1 MTKIFSCECRRLLC
15 NKFFIGLL
23 AVLLFYA
30 GQVFCLT
37 VLPGVSHT
45 APFSPWSFGVYLGR
59 LLPLLWV
66 GALFFLTF
74 FTSARERRAAVLT
87 AATPADPRRYA
98 LTRCAAALV
107 GTALLCLAVLALA
120 AVCYGRLFGWY
131 GWGTLVL
138 PTLVTLAPPLVFA
151 LGSGWRLGEVRPWLL
166 YVWMAFP
173 FVLSA
178 LPLPQALG
186 LWDGSFFAGYPL
198 TLDALDPA
206 FSMPASA
213 WLAQG
218 LTLALGLLLLALPS
232 RKKGV

>member
-1 MTKIFSCECRRLLC
+1 MTKIFRCECRRLLC

-107 GTALLCLAVLALA
+107 GTALLCLAALALA
-120 AVCYGRLFGWY
+120 AGCYARLFGWY
-131 GWGTLVL
+131 GWGSLVL

-166 YVWMAFP
+166 YVWMALS
-173 FVLSA
+173 FVLSV

-218 LTLALGLLLLALPS
+218 LTLALGLLLLALPA

>member
-30 GQVFCLT
+30 GQVFYLA
-37 VLPGVSHT
+37 VLPGVAHT

-120 AVCYGRLFGWY
+120 AVCYARLFGWY

-151 LGSGWRLGEVRPWLL
+151 LGSGWRLGELRPWLL
-166 YVWMAFP
+166 YVWMALP

-186 LWDGSFFAGYPL
+186 LWDGGFFASYPL
-198 TLDALDPA
+198 TLDTLDPA
-206 FSMPASA
+206 FSLPAAA

-218 LTLALGLLLLALPS
+218 LTLALGLLLLALPA

>member
-1 MTKIFSCECRRLLC
+1 MTKIFRCECRRLLC

-66 GALFFLTF
+66 GALFVLPFYTPHW
-74 FTSARERRAAVLT
+74 EGRAAVKP
-87 AATPADPRRYA
+87 APTPADPRRYA

-107 GTALLCLAVLALA
+107 GTALLCLAALALA
-120 AVCYGRLFGWY
+120 AVCYARLFGWY
-131 GWGTLVL
+131 GWGSLVL

-218 LTLALGLLLLALPS
+218 LTLALGLLLLALPA

>member
-30 GQVFCLT
+30 GQVFYLT

-66 GALFFLTF
+66 GGLFFLPF
-74 FTSARERRAAVLT
+74 FTWAKERRAAVLT

-107 GTALLCLAVLALA
+107 GTALLCLAALALA
-120 AVCYGRLFGWY
+120 AVCYARLFGWY
-131 GWGTLVL
+131 GWGSLVL

-166 YVWMAFP
+166 YVWMALS

-218 LTLALGLLLLALPS
+218 LTLALGLLLLALPA

>member
-1 MTKIFSCECRRLLC
+1 M
-15 NKFFIGLL
+15 
-23 AVLLFYA
+23 LLFYA
-30 GQVFCLT
+30 GQVFYLT
-37 VLPGVSHT
+37 VLPGVAHT

-120 AVCYGRLFGWY
+120 AVCYG
-131 GWGTLVL
+131 WGSLVL

-151 LGSGWRLGEVRPWLL
+151 LGSGWRLGELRPWLL
-166 YVWMAFP
+166 YVWMALP

-186 LWDGSFFAGYPL
+186 LWDGGFFASYPL
-198 TLDALDPA
+198 TLDTLDPA
-206 FSMPASA
+206 FSLPAAA

-218 LTLALGLLLLALPS
+218 LTLALGLLLLALPA

>member
-30 GQVFCLT
+30 GQVFYLA
-37 VLPGVSHT
+37 VLPGVAHT

-59 LLPLLWV
+59 LLPLLWG
-66 GALFFLTF
+66 GARLILTF
-74 FTSARERRAAVLT
+74 FPAPRSRGAAGRT

-107 GTALLCLAVLALA
+107 GTALLCLAALALA
-120 AVCYGRLFGWY
+120 AVCYARLFGWY

-166 YVWMAFP
+166 YVWMALP

-218 LTLALGLLLLALPS
+218 LTLALGLLLLALPA
-232 RKKGV
+232 RKQGV

>member
-1 MTKIFSCECRRLLC
+1 MKTFIRRL
-15 NKFFIGLL
+15 
-23 AVLLFYA
+23 
-30 GQVFCLT
+30 
-37 VLPGVSHT
+37 
-45 APFSPWSFGVYLGR
+45 
-59 LLPLLWV
+59 
-66 GALFFLTF
+66 
-74 FTSARERRAAVLT
+74 AAVLT

-107 GTALLCLAVLALA
+107 GTALLCLAALALA
-120 AVCYGRLFGWY
+120 AVCYARLFGWY
-131 GWGTLVL
+131 GWGSLVL

-218 LTLALGLLLLALPS
+218 LTLALGLLLLALPA

>member
-1 MTKIFSCECRRLLC
+1 MTKIFRCECRRLLC

-120 AVCYGRLFGWY
+120 AVCYARLFGWY
-131 GWGTLVL
+131 GWGSLVL

-151 LGSGWRLGEVRPWLL
+151 LGSGWRLGELRPWLL
-166 YVWMAFP
+166 YVWMALP

-186 LWDGSFFAGYPL
+186 LWDGGFFASYPL
-198 TLDALDPA
+198 TLDTLDPA
-206 FSMPASA
+206 FSLPAAA

-218 LTLALGLLLLALPS
+218 LTLALGLLLLALPA

>member
-1 MTKIFSCECRRLLC
+1 MIKIFRCECRRLLC

-30 GQVFCLT
+30 GQVFYA
-37 VLPGVSHT
+37 VALPGVAHT
-45 APFSPWSFGVYLGR
+45 APFSPWSFGAYLGR
-59 LLPLLWV
+59 LLPLVWV

-107 GTALLCLAVLALA
+107 GTALLCLAALALA

-151 LGSGWRLGEVRPWLL
+151 LGSGWRLGAVRPWLL

-218 LTLALGLLLLALPS
+218 LTLALGLLLLALPA

>member
-1 MTKIFSCECRRLLC
+1 MIKIFRCECRRLLC

-30 GQVFCLT
+30 GQVFYA
-37 VLPGVSHT
+37 VALPGVAHT
-45 APFSPWSFGVYLGR
+45 APFSPWSFGAYLGR
-59 LLPLLWV
+59 LLPLVWV

-107 GTALLCLAVLALA
+107 GTALLCLAALALA
-120 AVCYGRLFGWY
+120 AVCYARLFGWY

-218 LTLALGLLLLALPS
+218 LTLALGLLLLALPA
-232 RKKGV
+232 RKQGV

>member
-1 MTKIFSCECRRLLC
+1 MGKIFGYELRRLLG
-15 NKFFIGLL
+15 NKFSAGL
-23 AVLLFYA
+23 AVLTLAYSYW
-30 GQVFCLT
+30 VMNEEVIL
-37 VLPGVSHT
+37 GVANT

-131 GWGTLVL
+131 GWGSLVL

-166 YVWMAFP
+166 YVWMALS

-218 LTLALGLLLLALPS
+218 LTLALGLLLLALPA

>member
-30 GQVFCLT
+30 GQVFYLT
-37 VLPGVSHT
+37 VLPGVAHT

-66 GALFFLTF
+66 GVLFFLTF

-120 AVCYGRLFGWY
+120 AVCYARLFGWY
-131 GWGTLVL
+131 GWGSLVL

-151 LGSGWRLGEVRPWLL
+151 LGSGWRLGEVRPRLL
-166 YVWMAFP
+166 
-173 FVLSA
+173 
-178 LPLPQALG
+178 
-186 LWDGSFFAGYPL
+186 
-198 TLDALDPA
+198 
-206 FSMPASA
+206 
-213 WLAQG
+213 
-218 LTLALGLLLLALPS
+218 
-232 RKKGV
+232 

>member
-1 MTKIFSCECRRLLC
+1 M
-15 NKFFIGLL
+15 
-23 AVLLFYA
+23 
-30 GQVFCLT
+30 
-37 VLPGVSHT
+37 
-45 APFSPWSFGVYLGR
+45 
-59 LLPLLWV
+59 
-66 GALFFLTF
+66 
-74 FTSARERRAAVLT
+74 
-87 AATPADPRRYA
+87 
-98 LTRCAAALV
+98 
-107 GTALLCLAVLALA
+107 
-120 AVCYGRLFGWY
+120 
-131 GWGTLVL
+131 
-138 PTLVTLAPPLVFA
+138 TLAPPLVFA

-166 YVWMAFP
+166 YVWMALS

-218 LTLALGLLLLALPS
+218 LTLALGLLLLALPA

>member
-30 GQVFCLT
+30 GQVFYLT
-37 VLPGVSHT
+37 VLPGVAHT
-45 APFSPWSFGVYLGR
+45 APSSPWSFGVYLGR

-120 AVCYGRLFGWY
+120 AVCYARLFGWY
-131 GWGTLVL
+131 GWGSLVL

-151 LGSGWRLGEVRPWLL
+151 LGSGWRLGELRPWLL
-166 YVWMAFP
+166 YVWMALP

-186 LWDGSFFAGYPL
+186 LWDGGFFASYPL
-198 TLDALDPA
+198 TLDTLDPA
-206 FSMPASA
+206 FSLPAAA

-218 LTLALGLLLLALPS
+218 LTLALGLLLLALPA

>member
-30 GQVFCLT
+30 GQVFYLT

-120 AVCYGRLFGWY
+120 AVCYGRLFGW
-131 GWGTLVL
+131 
-138 PTLVTLAPPLVFA
+138 
-151 LGSGWRLGEVRPWLL
+151 
-166 YVWMAFP
+166 
-173 FVLSA
+173 
-178 LPLPQALG
+178 
-186 LWDGSFFAGYPL
+186 
-198 TLDALDPA
+198 
-206 FSMPASA
+206 
-213 WLAQG
+213 
-218 LTLALGLLLLALPS
+218 
-232 RKKGV
+232 

>member
-1 MTKIFSCECRRLLC
+1 M
-15 NKFFIGLL
+15 
-23 AVLLFYA
+23 
-30 GQVFCLT
+30 
-37 VLPGVSHT
+37 
-45 APFSPWSFGVYLGR
+45 
-59 LLPLLWV
+59 

-107 GTALLCLAVLALA
+107 GTALLCLAALALA
-120 AVCYGRLFGWY
+120 AVCYARLFGWY
-131 GWGTLVL
+131 GWGSLVL
-138 PTLVTLAPPLVFA
+138 PTRVTLAPPLVFA

-218 LTLALGLLLLALPS
+218 LTLALGLLLLALPA

>member
-1 MTKIFSCECRRLLC
+1 MAKIILVHGS
-15 NKFFIGLL
+15 G
-23 AVLLFYA
+23 
-30 GQVFCLT
+30 
-37 VLPGVSHT
+37 H
-45 APFSPWSFGVYLGR
+45 
-59 LLPLLWV
+59 
-66 GALFFLTF
+66 
-74 FTSARERRAAVLT
+74 RAASWEKTVSCLGGRE
-87 AATPADPRRYA
+87 DI
-98 LTRCAAALV
+98 
-107 GTALLCLAVLALA
+107 LCPELSAILGGKEAS
-120 AVCYGRLFGWY
+120 YGRLFGWY

-151 LGSGWRLGEVRPWLL
+151 LGSGWRLGELRPWLL
-166 YVWMAFP
+166 YVWMALP

-186 LWDGSFFAGYPL
+186 LWDGSFFASYPL

>member
-1 MTKIFSCECRRLLC
+1 MIKIFRCECRRLLC

-30 GQVFCLT
+30 GQVFYA
-37 VLPGVSHT
+37 VALPGVAHT
-45 APFSPWSFGVYLGR
+45 APFSPWSFGAYLGR
-59 LLPLLWV
+59 LLPLVWV

-107 GTALLCLAVLALA
+107 GVALLCLAVLALA

-131 GWGTLVL
+131 V

-218 LTLALGLLLLALPS
+218 LTLALGLLLLALPA
-232 RKKGV
+232 RKQGV

>member
-1 MTKIFSCECRRLLC
+1 MTKIFRCECRRLLC

-37 VLPGVSHT
+37 VLPGVANT

-131 GWGTLVL
+131 GWGSLVL

-151 LGSGWRLGEVRPWLL
+151 LGSGWRLGEVRLWLL
-166 YVWMAFP
+166 YVWMALP

-178 LPLPQALG
+178 RPLPQALG
-186 LWDGSFFAGYPL
+186 LWDGSFLAGYPL

-218 LTLALGLLLLALPS
+218 LTLALGLLLLALPA
-232 RKKGV
+232 RKQGV